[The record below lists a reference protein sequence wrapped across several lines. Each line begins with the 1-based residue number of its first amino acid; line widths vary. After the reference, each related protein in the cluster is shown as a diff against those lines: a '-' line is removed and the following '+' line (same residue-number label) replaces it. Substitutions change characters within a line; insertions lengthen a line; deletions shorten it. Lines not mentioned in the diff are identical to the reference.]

1 MIFEYCCL
9 WVLLTVTA
17 HWPNQTDLA
26 MVCPSKDQSCICT
39 IPERERERCQEPHLT
54 AGTKHNISQQNRI
67 RRAHLSVNLLR
78 SLSSN
83 SEKKS
88 SISAGDGESNS
99 RLLLRRAILGVVLR
113 VVLVVADFLED
124 NLGISFAFVSCCC
137 VGGGVFGLL
146 SLIVGTSNLVSRD
159 WSWNCPLHFSY
170 FCFWDCSCNCSLH
183 SWTSSNCC
191 WIGGSLQFQHRCI

>member
-1 MIFEYCCL
+1 
-9 WVLLTVTA
+9 
-17 HWPNQTDLA
+17 
-26 MVCPSKDQSCICT
+26 
-39 IPERERERCQEPHLT
+39 
-54 AGTKHNISQQNRI
+54 
-67 RRAHLSVNLLR
+67 VNLLR

-99 RLLLRRAILGVVLR
+99 RLLLRRTILGVVLR
-113 VVLVVADFLED
+113 VVLVVADFLEG

-159 WSWNCPLHFSY
+159 WS
-170 FCFWDCSCNCSLH
+170 
-183 SWTSSNCC
+183 
-191 WIGGSLQFQHRCI
+191 

>member
-1 MIFEYCCL
+1 VGVVDCDCT
-9 WVLLTVTA
+9 LTQSNR
-17 HWPNQTDLA
+17 PGNG
-26 MVCPSKDQSCICT
+26 MPFKGSKLYLHNSR
-39 IPERERERCQEPHLT
+39 ERERERCQEPHLT

-159 WSWNCPLHFSY
+159 WS
-170 FCFWDCSCNCSLH
+170 
-183 SWTSSNCC
+183 
-191 WIGGSLQFQHRCI
+191 